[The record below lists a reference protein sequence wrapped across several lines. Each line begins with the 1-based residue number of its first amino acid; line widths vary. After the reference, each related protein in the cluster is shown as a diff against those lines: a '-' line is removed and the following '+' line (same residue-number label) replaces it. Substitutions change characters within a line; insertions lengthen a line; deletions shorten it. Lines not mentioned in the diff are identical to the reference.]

1 MSDQRHHADKP
12 LAIGERRDHARTPV
26 SPQAFVKFG
35 ENNYGFVFNIS
46 ESGLVFAPTEILTL
60 AVAAVAKM
68 RFQLPQ
74 SKDWI
79 ETRGEI
85 AWIADSKKEAGVR
98 FVDLHDDTRIKIRNW
113 IAQEPSRA
121 QFARHRDGIPESD
134 ESAKGGLR
142 IPASTGTLGANTG
155 TFVDKIT
162 LNSMLADPAKL
173 LLETKSARGK
183 LASQPAKVVAE
194 EPRQSAGSLHV
205 PERRTQVR
213 RRVLS
218 LEYIDLGSS
227 NGGILLNL
235 SEGGMYVQAVA
246 GLSADDIPRI
256 GFRLPDSG
264 YLVKTDAKIAWV
276 GESKKDAGIQ
286 FLNLPEEARL
296 KIREWVA
303 VEHPPVERPNE
314 IETKAPPVPK
324 KTERLL
330 EMPPP
335 GQFKKPAISH
345 EIPARIPQ
353 TRDSS
358 FAPAPVAAT
367 PDRAAPKPPELPHV
381 PSPLLQPRGG
391 SLVPP
396 PVAATPDRTVPKPPE
411 LPHVSSPML
420 QPRDSSLVPPPVA
433 ATPDRAAQKPLE
445 LPHVS
450 SPMLQPRDGS
460 LVPPPVAATPDRAA
474 PKPPELSH
482 VLGPM
487 LQPRGGSLVAPTI
500 AAPSDRAALKA
511 AELLHLSGPI
521 LQKRFSE
528 PAKISKEA
536 ADDRRSPDVAPRRS
550 KWTIAAVIFIVVLVS
565 FLAGWAAAGP
575 GGRKQFLAMFERQQ
589 NNASET
595 VQNPGAAPVPAGPTA
610 SVPLTPPANVTAQEP
625 KQRVSSTPS
634 GTTATSTTPDKA
646 QPRPNGNAQPSPNAP
661 RNSDILAAHN
671 SPPQTQNPAAPA
683 PRTNAPTIKSAD
695 ASRDAHP
702 SQPPTS
708 TTASNSSALA
718 QNKTQEIRP
727 VEQSRPVTA
736 PTVSNSAVK
745 STPPATS
752 NASSQPSASTSATEK
767 PSASPVAT
775 QTPARVEPSAV
786 AAKPPEPAEVV
797 KGTVTVSA
805 SPFPSIRVPP
815 EMKSQISKQGASLQ
829 MGQLLSRVEP
839 VYPED
844 AERQRIEGVVKLHM
858 IIDRDGNIQDVDKMT
873 GPPLLVAAAAN
884 AVRQWRYKPTS
895 LGGQPVE
902 AGVDVTVTFRL
913 QTTHAN

>member
-1 MSDQRHHADKP
+1 
-12 LAIGERRDHARTPV
+12 
-26 SPQAFVKFG
+26 
-35 ENNYGFVFNIS
+35 
-46 ESGLVFAPTEILTL
+46 
-60 AVAAVAKM
+60 
-68 RFQLPQ
+68 
-74 SKDWI
+74 
-79 ETRGEI
+79 
-85 AWIADSKKEAGVR
+85 
-98 FVDLHDDTRIKIRNW
+98 
-113 IAQEPSRA
+113 
-121 QFARHRDGIPESD
+121 
-134 ESAKGGLR
+134 
-142 IPASTGTLGANTG
+142 
-155 TFVDKIT
+155 
-162 LNSMLADPAKL
+162 MLADPAKL

-183 LASQPAKVVAE
+183 LASQPAKAVAN
-194 EPRQSAGSLHV
+194 EPPQAARDLHV
-205 PERRTQVR
+205 PERRTHVR

-246 GLSADDIPRI
+246 SLSADDIPQI

-314 IETKAPPVPK
+314 IEIKAPPLPK

-345 EIPARIPQ
+345 EIPARISQ

-358 FAPAPVAAT
+358 FAPPPVAAS
-367 PDRAAPKPPELPHV
+367 PDRAAPKVAELPHMSG
-381 PSPLLQPRGG
+381 PMFQPRG
-391 SLVPP
+391 
-396 PVAATPDRTVPKPPE
+396 
-411 LPHVSSPML
+411 
-420 QPRDSSLVPPPVA
+420 
-433 ATPDRAAQKPLE
+433 
-445 LPHVS
+445 
-450 SPMLQPRDGS
+450 GS

-474 PKPPELSH
+474 PKPPELPH
-482 VLGPM
+482 VSSPM
-487 LQPRGGSLVAPTI
+487 LQPRDGTLVAPPI
-500 AAPSDRAALKA
+500 AASSDRAASKA

-521 LQKRFSE
+521 LQRRFSE
-528 PAKISKEA
+528 PANISEEA
-536 ADDRRSPDVAPRRS
+536 ADDLSSPDVAPQRG
-550 KWTIAAVIFIVVLVS
+550 KWTLVAVIFIVVLVS
-565 FLAGWAAAGP
+565 FLAGWVAAGP

-595 VQNPGAAPVPAGPTA
+595 VQTNGATPIPAGPTA
-610 SVPLTPPANVTAQEP
+610 GVPLTPPANVTAQEP
-625 KQRVSSTPS
+625 KQRISSTPS
-634 GTTATSTTPDKA
+634 GTAATSTTPDKA
-646 QPRPNGNAQPSPNAP
+646 QPRPNGNAQPSPSAP
-661 RNSDILAAHN
+661 KNSDILAAHN
-671 SPPQTQNPAAPA
+671 SPPQTQKPAAPT
-683 PRTNAPTIKSAD
+683 PRTNVPAIKSSD
-695 ASRDAHP
+695 ASRDTHP

-708 TTASNSSALA
+708 TNASNSSSALA

-727 VEQSRPVTA
+727 VEQPRPVTA

-745 STPPATS
+745 NAPPPAAS
-752 NASSQPSASTSATEK
+752 NASSQPSASTSVAEK
-767 PSASPVAT
+767 PNASPVVT
-775 QTPARVEPSAV
+775 QPARVEPSAV

>member
-1 MSDQRHHADKP
+1 
-12 LAIGERRDHARTPV
+12 
-26 SPQAFVKFG
+26 VKFG

-121 QFARHRDGIPESD
+121 QFARQRDGIPESD
-134 ESAKGGLR
+134 QSVKDGLR
-142 IPASTGTLGANTG
+142 VPASTGTLGANTG
-155 TFVDKIT
+155 TFVDKIA

-183 LASQPAKVVAE
+183 LASQPAKVAAN

-246 GLSADDIPRI
+246 GLSADDIPRV

-314 IETKAPPVPK
+314 LETKTPPLPR

-335 GQFKKPAISH
+335 GQFKKPAISP

-358 FAPAPVAAT
+358 FAPPPVAAS
-367 PDRAAPKPPELPHV
+367 PDRAAPKVAELPHMSG
-381 PSPLLQPRGG
+381 PMFQPRG
-391 SLVPP
+391 
-396 PVAATPDRTVPKPPE
+396 
-411 LPHVSSPML
+411 
-420 QPRDSSLVPPPVA
+420 
-433 ATPDRAAQKPLE
+433 
-445 LPHVS
+445 
-450 SPMLQPRDGS
+450 GS

-474 PKPPELSH
+474 PKPPELPH
-482 VLGPM
+482 VSSPM
-487 LQPRGGSLVAPTI
+487 LQPRDGTLVAPPI
-500 AAPSDRAALKA
+500 AASSDRAASKA

-521 LQKRFSE
+521 LQRRFSE
-528 PAKISKEA
+528 PANISEEA
-536 ADDRRSPDVAPRRS
+536 ADDLSSPDVAPQRG
-550 KWTIAAVIFIVVLVS
+550 KWTLVAVIFIVVLVS
-565 FLAGWAAAGP
+565 FLAGWVAAGP

-595 VQNPGAAPVPAGPTA
+595 VQTNGATPIPAGPTA
-610 SVPLTPPANVTAQEP
+610 GVPLTPPANVTAQEP
-625 KQRVSSTPS
+625 KQRISSTPS
-634 GTTATSTTPDKA
+634 GTAATSTTPDKA
-646 QPRPNGNAQPSPNAP
+646 QPRPNGNAQPSPSAP
-661 RNSDILAAHN
+661 KNSDILAAHN
-671 SPPQTQNPAAPA
+671 SPPQTQKPAAPT
-683 PRTNAPTIKSAD
+683 PRTNVPAIKSSD
-695 ASRDAHP
+695 ASRDTHP

-708 TTASNSSALA
+708 TNASNSSSALA

-727 VEQSRPVTA
+727 VEQPRPVTA

-745 STPPATS
+745 NAPPPAAS
-752 NASSQPSASTSATEK
+752 NASSQPSASTSVAEK
-767 PSASPVAT
+767 PNASPVVT
-775 QTPARVEPSAV
+775 QPARVEPSAV

>member
-218 LEYIDLGSS
+218 LEYIDLGAS

-381 PSPLLQPRGG
+381 SSPMLQPRGG

-433 ATPDRAAQKPLE
+433 ATP
-445 LPHVS
+445 
-450 SPMLQPRDGS
+450 
-460 LVPPPVAATPDRAA
+460 
-474 PKPPELSH
+474 
-482 VLGPM
+482 
-487 LQPRGGSLVAPTI
+487 
-500 AAPSDRAALKA
+500 DRAALKA

-727 VEQSRPVTA
+727 VEQPRPATA

-745 STPPATS
+745 NAPPPAAT
-752 NASSQPSASTSATEK
+752 NASSQPSASTTATEK
-767 PSASPVAT
+767 PSASPVVT
-775 QTPARVEPSAV
+775 QPARAEPSAV

>member
-12 LAIGERRDHARTPV
+12 LAIGERRNHARTPV

-46 ESGLVFAPTEILTL
+46 ESGLVFAPTETLTL
-60 AVAAVAKM
+60 AVGAVAKM

-121 QFARHRDGIPESD
+121 QFARQRDGIPESD
-134 ESAKGGLR
+134 QSAKDGLR
-142 IPASTGTLGANTG
+142 VPASTGTLGANTG
-155 TFVDKIT
+155 TFVDKIA

-183 LASQPAKVVAE
+183 LASQPAKVVAS

-205 PERRTQVR
+205 PERRTHVR

-246 GLSADDIPRI
+246 SLSADDIPQI

-264 YLVKTDAKIAWV
+264 YLVKTDAQIAWV
-276 GESKKDAGIQ
+276 GESKKDAGIR

-303 VEHPPVERPNE
+303 VEHPPLERPNE
-314 IETKAPPVPK
+314 IETKAPPLPK

-335 GQFKKPAISH
+335 GQFKKPAISQ

-358 FAPAPVAAT
+358 FAPPPVAAS
-367 PDRAAPKPPELPHV
+367 PDRAAPKVAELPHV
-381 PSPLLQPRGG
+381 SSPMLQPRGG

-396 PVAATPDRTVPKPPE
+396 PVAAIPDRAAAKPPE
-411 LPHVSSPML
+411 LPHVSG
-420 QPRDSSLVPPPVA
+420 
-433 ATPDRAAQKPLE
+433 
-445 LPHVS
+445 
-450 SPMLQPRDGS
+450 PMLQPRDGS

-474 PKPPELSH
+474 AKPLELPH
-482 VLGPM
+482 VSGPG
-487 LQPRGGSLVAPTI
+487 LQPRDGSLVALPI
-500 AAPSDRAALKA
+500 AASSDRAASKA

-521 LQKRFSE
+521 LQRRFGE
-528 PAKISKEA
+528 PAKISEEA
-536 ADDRRSPDVAPRRS
+536 ADDLSSPDVAPRRS
-550 KWTIAAVIFIVVLVS
+550 KWTLVAVIFVVVLVS
-565 FLAGWAAAGP
+565 FLAGWVAAGP

-595 VQNPGAAPVPAGPTA
+595 VQNPGATPVPAGPTA
-610 SVPLTPPANVTAQEP
+610 NVPLAPPTSVTPQEP
-625 KQRVSSTPS
+625 KQRISSTPS

-646 QPRPNGNAQPSPNAP
+646 QPRPNGNAQPLASAP

-671 SPPQTQNPAAPA
+671 SPPQTQKPAAPT
-683 PRTNAPTIKSAD
+683 PRTNVPTTKSAD
-695 ASRDAHP
+695 ASRDTRP
-702 SQPPTS
+702 SQPLTS
-708 TTASNSSALA
+708 TTASNSSSALA

-727 VEQSRPVTA
+727 VEQPRPVTA
-736 PTVSNSAVK
+736 PTVSNFAVK
-745 STPPATS
+745 STPPPATS

-767 PSASPVAT
+767 PNASPVVT
-775 QTPARVEPSAV
+775 QPAHVEPSPV
-786 AAKPPEPAEVV
+786 AAKPPEPVEVV

>member
-121 QFARHRDGIPESD
+121 QFARQRDGIPESD
-134 ESAKGGLR
+134 QSAKDGLR
-142 IPASTGTLGANTG
+142 VPASTGTLGANTG
-155 TFVDKIT
+155 TFVDKIA

-183 LASQPAKVVAE
+183 LASQPAKAVAN
-194 EPRQSAGSLHV
+194 EPPQAARDLHV
-205 PERRTQVR
+205 PERRTHVR

-246 GLSADDIPRI
+246 SLSADDIPQI

-264 YLVKTDAKIAWV
+264 YLVKTEAQIAWV

-286 FLNLPEEARL
+286 FLNVPEEALL

-314 IETKAPPVPK
+314 IEIKAPPLPK

-345 EIPARIPQ
+345 EIPARISQ

-358 FAPAPVAAT
+358 FAPPPVAAS
-367 PDRAAPKPPELPHV
+367 PDRAAPKVAELPHMSG
-381 PSPLLQPRGG
+381 PMFQPRGG

-396 PVAATPDRTVPKPPE
+396 PVAAT
-411 LPHVSSPML
+411 
-420 QPRDSSLVPPPVA
+420 
-433 ATPDRAAQKPLE
+433 
-445 LPHVS
+445 
-450 SPMLQPRDGS
+450 
-460 LVPPPVAATPDRAA
+460 
-474 PKPPELSH
+474 
-482 VLGPM
+482 
-487 LQPRGGSLVAPTI
+487 
-500 AAPSDRAALKA
+500 SDRAASKA

-521 LQKRFSE
+521 LQRRFSE
-528 PAKISKEA
+528 PANISEEA
-536 ADDRRSPDVAPRRS
+536 ADDLSSPDVAPQRG
-550 KWTIAAVIFIVVLVS
+550 KWTLVAVIFIVVLVS
-565 FLAGWAAAGP
+565 FLAGWVAAGP

-595 VQNPGAAPVPAGPTA
+595 VQTNGATPIPAGPTA
-610 SVPLTPPANVTAQEP
+610 GVPLTPPANVTAQEP
-625 KQRVSSTPS
+625 KQSISSTPS
-634 GTTATSTTPDKA
+634 GTAATSTTPDKA
-646 QPRPNGNAQPSPNAP
+646 QPRPNGNAQPSPSAP
-661 RNSDILAAHN
+661 KNSDILAAHN
-671 SPPQTQNPAAPA
+671 SPPQTQKPAAPT
-683 PRTNAPTIKSAD
+683 PRTNVPAIKSSD
-695 ASRDAHP
+695 ASRDTHP

-708 TTASNSSALA
+708 TNASNSSSALS

-727 VEQSRPVTA
+727 VEQPRPVTA
-736 PTVSNSAVK
+736 PTPSNSAVK
-745 STPPATS
+745 RTPPPATS
-752 NASSQPSASTSATEK
+752 NASSQPSASTSVAEK
-767 PSASPVAT
+767 PNASPVVT
-775 QTPARVEPSAV
+775 QPARVEPSAV
-786 AAKPPEPAEVV
+786 AAKPPEPAEV
-797 KGTVTVSA
+797 KGTVAVSA
-805 SPFPSIRVPP
+805 SPFPSIRVPA
-815 EMKSQISKQGASLQ
+815 EMKSQISKQDASLQ

-844 AERQRIEGVVKLHM
+844 AERQRIEGVVKLTM
-858 IIDRDGNIQDVDKMT
+858 IFNG
-873 GPPLLVAAAAN
+873 
-884 AVRQWRYKPTS
+884 
-895 LGGQPVE
+895 
-902 AGVDVTVTFRL
+902 AGT
-913 QTTHAN
+913 

>member
-12 LAIGERRDHARTPV
+12 LAIGERRNHARTPV

-46 ESGLVFAPTEILTL
+46 ESGLVFAPTETLTL

-121 QFARHRDGIPESD
+121 QFARQRDTVSESD
-134 ESAKGGLR
+134 ESAKDTVR
-142 IPASTGTLGANTG
+142 VPASTGSLGVNTG
-155 TFVDKIT
+155 TFVDKIA

-183 LASQPAKVVAE
+183 LASQPAKVVAN
-194 EPRQSAGSLHV
+194 EPRQSAGSLNV
-205 PERRTQVR
+205 PERRTNVR

-246 GLSADDIPRI
+246 SLSADDIPRI

-286 FLNLPEEARL
+286 FLNLPDEARL

-303 VEHPPVERPNE
+303 VEYPAVERPNE
-314 IETKAPPVPK
+314 LETKTPPLPR

-335 GQFKKPAISH
+335 GQFKKPAISP

-353 TRDSS
+353 TRD
-358 FAPAPVAAT
+358 
-367 PDRAAPKPPELPHV
+367 APKVAELPHM
-381 PSPLLQPRGG
+381 SG
-391 SLVPP
+391 
-396 PVAATPDRTVPKPPE
+396 
-411 LPHVSSPML
+411 PML
-420 QPRDSSLVPPPVA
+420 QPRG
-433 ATPDRAAQKPLE
+433 
-445 LPHVS
+445 
-450 SPMLQPRDGS
+450 GS

-474 PKPPELSH
+474 PKPPEPPHMS
-482 VLGPM
+482 GPM
-487 LQPRGGSLVAPTI
+487 LQPRDGTLVAPPI
-500 AAPSDRAALKA
+500 AASSDRAASKA

-521 LQKRFSE
+521 LQRRFSE
-528 PAKISKEA
+528 PANISEEA
-536 ADDRRSPDVAPRRS
+536 ADDLSSPDIAPQRS
-550 KWTIAAVIFIVVLVS
+550 KWTLVAVIFIVVLVS
-565 FLAGWAAAGP
+565 FLAGWVAAGP

-610 SVPLTPPANVTAQEP
+610 NVPLAPPTSVTPQEP
-625 KQRVSSTPS
+625 AQRISSTPS
-634 GTTATSTTPDKA
+634 GTAATSTTPDKA
-646 QPRPNGNAQPSPNAP
+646 QPRPNGNAQPSPSAP
-661 RNSDILAAHN
+661 KNSDILAAHN
-671 SPPQTQNPAAPA
+671 SPPQTQKPAAPT
-683 PRTNAPTIKSAD
+683 PRTNVPAIKSSD
-695 ASRDAHP
+695 ASRDTHP

-708 TTASNSSALA
+708 TNASNSSSALA

-727 VEQSRPVTA
+727 VEQPRPVTA

-745 STPPATS
+745 STPPPATS
-752 NASSQPSASTSATEK
+752 NASVPLAVSGLVLPQTRTTTTPPEIHAPVPGDSSL
-767 PSASPVAT
+767 ASPA
-775 QTPARVEPSAV
+775 AKSAV
-786 AAKPPEPAEVV
+786 PAEVV

-829 MGQLLSRVEP
+829 MGELLSRVEP

>member
-12 LAIGERRDHARTPV
+12 LAIGERRNHARTPV

-46 ESGLVFAPTEILTL
+46 ESGLVFAPTEALTL
-60 AVAAVAKM
+60 AVAAVAKI

-85 AWIADSKKEAGVR
+85 AWIADSKKEVGVR

-121 QFARHRDGIPESD
+121 QFARQRDAVSESD
-134 ESAKGGLR
+134 ESAKDTVR
-142 IPASTGTLGANTG
+142 VPVSTGTLGVNTG
-155 TFVDKIT
+155 TFVDKIA

-183 LASQPAKVVAE
+183 LASQPAKVVAN

-205 PERRTQVR
+205 PERRTNVR

-246 GLSADDIPRI
+246 SLSADDIPRI

-314 IETKAPPVPK
+314 VETKAPPLPK

-335 GQFKKPAISH
+335 GQFKKPAISP

-358 FAPAPVAAT
+358 FAPPPVAAS
-367 PDRAAPKPPELPHV
+367 PDRAAPKPPEPPHMSG
-381 PSPLLQPRGG
+381 PMLQPRGG

-396 PVAATPDRTVPKPPE
+396 PVAATPDRAAPNPPE
-411 LPHVSSPML
+411 LPHVSG
-420 QPRDSSLVPPPVA
+420 
-433 ATPDRAAQKPLE
+433 
-445 LPHVS
+445 
-450 SPMLQPRDGS
+450 PMLQPRDG
-460 LVPPPVAATPDRAA
+460 T
-474 PKPPELSH
+474 
-482 VLGPM
+482 
-487 LQPRGGSLVAPTI
+487 LVAPPI
-500 AAPSDRAALKA
+500 AASSDRAASKA

-521 LQKRFSE
+521 LQRRFSE
-528 PAKISKEA
+528 PANISEEA
-536 ADDRRSPDVAPRRS
+536 ADDLSSPDVAPRRS
-550 KWTIAAVIFIVVLVS
+550 KWTLVAVIFIVVLVS
-565 FLAGWAAAGP
+565 FLAGWVAAGP

-610 SVPLTPPANVTAQEP
+610 NVPLAPPTSVTPQEP
-625 KQRVSSTPS
+625 TQRNSSAPS
-634 GTTATSTTPDKA
+634 GTTATSTTADKS
-646 QPRPNGNAQPSPNAP
+646 QPRPNGNAQPSPSAP

-671 SPPQTQNPAAPA
+671 PPPQTQKPAAPT
-683 PRTNAPTIKSAD
+683 PRTNVPTIRSSD
-695 ASRDAHP
+695 ASRDTHS

-708 TTASNSSALA
+708 TTASNSSSALA

-727 VEQSRPVTA
+727 VEQPRPATP

-745 STPPATS
+745 NTPPPATS
-752 NASSQPSASTSATEK
+752 NASVPLAVPGLVLPQTRTTTTPPEIHAPVPGDSSL
-767 PSASPVAT
+767 ASPA
-775 QTPARVEPSAV
+775 AKSAV
-786 AAKPPEPAEVV
+786 PAEVV

-844 AERQRIEGVVKLHM
+844 AEHQRIEGVVKLHM
-858 IIDRDGNIQDVDKMT
+858 IIDRDGNIQDGDKMT

>member
-121 QFARHRDGIPESD
+121 QFARQRDGIPESD
-134 ESAKGGLR
+134 QSVKDGLR
-142 IPASTGTLGANTG
+142 VPASTGTLGANTG

-218 LEYIDLGSS
+218 LEYIDLGAS

-381 PSPLLQPRGG
+381 
-391 SLVPP
+391 
-396 PVAATPDRTVPKPPE
+396 
-411 LPHVSSPML
+411 SS
-420 QPRDSSLVPPPVA
+420 
-433 ATPDRAAQKPLE
+433 
-445 LPHVS
+445 
-450 SPMLQPRDGS
+450 
-460 LVPPPVAATPDRAA
+460 
-474 PKPPELSH
+474 
-482 VLGPM
+482 PM

-500 AAPSDRAALKA
+500 AAPSDRAASKA

-646 QPRPNGNAQPSPNAP
+646 QPRPNGNAQPSPSAP

-671 SPPQTQNPAAPA
+671 SPPQTQKPAAPA
-683 PRTNAPTIKSAD
+683 PRTNVPTIKSAD
-695 ASRDAHP
+695 ASRDTHP

-745 STPPATS
+745 NAPPPAAS
-752 NASSQPSASTSATEK
+752 NASSQPSASTTATEK
-767 PSASPVAT
+767 PSASPVVT
-775 QTPARVEPSAV
+775 QPARAEPSAV

>member
-1 MSDQRHHADKP
+1 
-12 LAIGERRDHARTPV
+12 
-26 SPQAFVKFG
+26 
-35 ENNYGFVFNIS
+35 
-46 ESGLVFAPTEILTL
+46 
-60 AVAAVAKM
+60 M

-113 IAQEPSRA
+113 ISQEPSRA
-121 QFARHRDGIPESD
+121 QFARQRDGIPESD
-134 ESAKGGLR
+134 QSAKDGLR
-142 IPASTGTLGANTG
+142 VPVSTGTLGANTG
-155 TFVDKIT
+155 TFVDKIA
-162 LNSMLADPAKL
+162 LNSMLADPARL

-183 LASQPAKVVAE
+183 LASQPAKVVAN
-194 EPRQSAGSLHV
+194 EPPQAARGLHV
-205 PERRTQVR
+205 PERRTHVR

-246 GLSADDIPRI
+246 SLSADDIPQI

-276 GESKKDAGIQ
+276 GESKKDAGIR

-303 VEHPPVERPNE
+303 VEHPPVERSNE
-314 IETKAPPVPK
+314 IETKAPPLPK

-358 FAPAPVAAT
+358 FAPPPVAPS
-367 PDRAAPKPPELPHV
+367 PDRAAPKVAELP
-381 PSPLLQPRGG
+381 
-391 SLVPP
+391 LV
-396 PVAATPDRTVPKPPE
+396 
-411 LPHVSSPML
+411 SG
-420 QPRDSSLVPPPVA
+420 
-433 ATPDRAAQKPLE
+433 
-445 LPHVS
+445 
-450 SPMLQPRDGS
+450 PMLQPRDGS

-474 PKPPELSH
+474 PKPPELPH
-482 VLGPM
+482 VSGPM
-487 LQPRGGSLVAPTI
+487 LQPRGGSLVPPPVAATPDRAVPKPPELPHVSGPMLQPRDSSLVVPPI
-500 AAPSDRAALKA
+500 AASSDRAASKA

-521 LQKRFSE
+521 LQRRFSE
-528 PAKISKEA
+528 PAKISEEA
-536 ADDRRSPDVAPRRS
+536 VDDLSSPDVAPRRS
-550 KWTIAAVIFIVVLVS
+550 KWTLVAVIFIVVLVS
-565 FLAGWAAAGP
+565 FLAGWVAAGT

-589 NNASET
+589 NNTSET
-595 VQNPGAAPVPAGPTA
+595 VQAPGTAPVPAVPTA
-610 SVPLTPPANVTAQEP
+610 SVPLTPPANVTAQEL
-625 KQRVSSTPS
+625 KQRISSTP
-634 GTTATSTTPDKA
+634 GGTATTSTIPDKA
-646 QPRPNGNAQPSPNAP
+646 QSRLNGNAQPSPSAP
-661 RNSDILAAHN
+661 KTSDILTAHN
-671 SPPQTQNPAAPA
+671 SPPQTQKPAAPA
-683 PRTNAPTIKSAD
+683 PRTNVPSVTSVEKN
-695 ASRDAHP
+695 RDTRP
-702 SQPPTS
+702 SQPPPS
-708 TTASNSSALA
+708 SPVSNSSRALA
-718 QNKTQEIRP
+718 QNKTQEVRP
-727 VEQSRPVTA
+727 VDQPHPVTA

-745 STPPATS
+745 NTPPPAAS
-752 NASSQPSASTSATEK
+752 NASSQPSPSVTAAEK

-775 QTPARVEPSAV
+775 QPPARAEPSPV

-829 MGQLLSRVEP
+829 MGQLISRVEP

-858 IIDRDGNIQDVDKMT
+858 IIDRNGTIQDVDKMT

>member
-12 LAIGERRDHARTPV
+12 LAIGERRNHARTPV

-46 ESGLVFAPTEILTL
+46 ESGLVFAPTETLTL

-121 QFARHRDGIPESD
+121 QFARQRDGIPESD
-134 ESAKGGLR
+134 QSAKDGLR
-142 IPASTGTLGANTG
+142 VPASTGTLGANTG
-155 TFVDKIT
+155 TFVDKIA

-183 LASQPAKVVAE
+183 LASQPAKAVAN
-194 EPRQSAGSLHV
+194 EPPQAARDLHV
-205 PERRTQVR
+205 PERRTHVR

-246 GLSADDIPRI
+246 SLSADDIPQI

-314 IETKAPPVPK
+314 IEIKAPPLPK

-335 GQFKKPAISH
+335 GQFKKPAISP

-358 FAPAPVAAT
+358 FAPPPVAAS
-367 PDRAAPKPPELPHV
+367 PDRAA
-381 PSPLLQPRGG
+381 
-391 SLVPP
+391 
-396 PVAATPDRTVPKPPE
+396 PKPPE

-420 QPRDSSLVPPPVA
+420 QPRDG
-433 ATPDRAAQKPLE
+433 T
-445 LPHVS
+445 
-450 SPMLQPRDGS
+450 
-460 LVPPPVAATPDRAA
+460 
-474 PKPPELSH
+474 
-482 VLGPM
+482 
-487 LQPRGGSLVAPTI
+487 LVAPPI
-500 AAPSDRAALKA
+500 AASSDRAASKA

-521 LQKRFSE
+521 LQRRFSE
-528 PAKISKEA
+528 PANISEEA
-536 ADDRRSPDVAPRRS
+536 ADDLSSPDVAPQRS
-550 KWTIAAVIFIVVLVS
+550 KWTLVAVIFIVVLVS
-565 FLAGWAAAGP
+565 FLAGWVAAGP

-595 VQNPGAAPVPAGPTA
+595 VQTNGATPIPAGPTA
-610 SVPLTPPANVTAQEP
+610 GVPLTPPANVTAQEP
-625 KQRVSSTPS
+625 KQRISSTPS
-634 GTTATSTTPDKA
+634 GTAATSTTPDKA
-646 QPRPNGNAQPSPNAP
+646 QPRPNGNAQPSPSAP
-661 RNSDILAAHN
+661 KNSDILAAHN
-671 SPPQTQNPAAPA
+671 SPPQTQKPAAPT
-683 PRTNAPTIKSAD
+683 PRTNVPAIKSSD
-695 ASRDAHP
+695 ASRDTHP

-708 TTASNSSALA
+708 TNASNSSSALA

-727 VEQSRPVTA
+727 VEQPRPVTA

-745 STPPATS
+745 NAPPPAAS
-752 NASSQPSASTSATEK
+752 NASSQPSASTSVAEK
-767 PSASPVAT
+767 PNASPVVT
-775 QTPARVEPSAV
+775 QPARVEPSAV

>member
-121 QFARHRDGIPESD
+121 QFARQRDGIPESD
-134 ESAKGGLR
+134 QSAKDGLR
-142 IPASTGTLGANTG
+142 VPASTGTLGANTG
-155 TFVDKIT
+155 TFVDKIA

-183 LASQPAKVVAE
+183 LASQPAKAVAN
-194 EPRQSAGSLHV
+194 EPPQAARDLHV
-205 PERRTQVR
+205 PERRTHVR

-246 GLSADDIPRI
+246 SLSADDIPQI

-314 IETKAPPVPK
+314 IEIKAPPLPK

-345 EIPARIPQ
+345 EIPARISQ

-358 FAPAPVAAT
+358 FAPPPVAAS
-367 PDRAAPKPPELPHV
+367 PDRAAPKVAELPHMSG
-381 PSPLLQPRGG
+381 PMFQPRG
-391 SLVPP
+391 
-396 PVAATPDRTVPKPPE
+396 
-411 LPHVSSPML
+411 
-420 QPRDSSLVPPPVA
+420 
-433 ATPDRAAQKPLE
+433 
-445 LPHVS
+445 
-450 SPMLQPRDGS
+450 GS

-474 PKPPELSH
+474 PKPPELPH
-482 VLGPM
+482 VSSPM
-487 LQPRGGSLVAPTI
+487 LQPRDGTLVAPPI
-500 AAPSDRAALKA
+500 AASSDRAASKA

-521 LQKRFSE
+521 LQRRFSE
-528 PAKISKEA
+528 PANISEEA
-536 ADDRRSPDVAPRRS
+536 ADDLSSPDVAPQRG
-550 KWTIAAVIFIVVLVS
+550 KWTLVAVIFIVVLVS
-565 FLAGWAAAGP
+565 FLAGWVAAGP

-595 VQNPGAAPVPAGPTA
+595 VQT
-610 SVPLTPPANVTAQEP
+610 
-625 KQRVSSTPS
+625 KQRISSTPS
-634 GTTATSTTPDKA
+634 GTAATSTTPDKA
-646 QPRPNGNAQPSPNAP
+646 QPRPNGNAQPSPSAP
-661 RNSDILAAHN
+661 KNSDILAAHN
-671 SPPQTQNPAAPA
+671 SPPQTQKPAAPT
-683 PRTNAPTIKSAD
+683 PRTNVPAIKSSD
-695 ASRDAHP
+695 ASRDTHP

-708 TTASNSSALA
+708 TNASNSSSALA

-727 VEQSRPVTA
+727 VEQPRPVTA

-745 STPPATS
+745 STPPPAAS
-752 NASSQPSASTSATEK
+752 NASSQPSASTSVAEK
-767 PSASPVAT
+767 PNASPVVT
-775 QTPARVEPSAV
+775 QPARVEPSAV

>member
-46 ESGLVFAPTEILTL
+46 ESGLVFAPTETLTL

-121 QFARHRDGIPESD
+121 QFARQRDGIPESD
-134 ESAKGGLR
+134 QSAKDGLR
-142 IPASTGTLGANTG
+142 VPASTGTLGANTG
-155 TFVDKIT
+155 TFVDKIA

-183 LASQPAKVVAE
+183 LASQPAKAVAN
-194 EPRQSAGSLHV
+194 EPPQAARDLHV
-205 PERRTQVR
+205 PERRTHVR

-246 GLSADDIPRI
+246 SLSADDIPQI

-264 YLVKTDAKIAWV
+264 YLVKTEAQIAWV

-314 IETKAPPVPK
+314 IEIKAPPLPK

-335 GQFKKPAISH
+335 GQFKKPAISP

-358 FAPAPVAAT
+358 FAPPPVAAS
-367 PDRAAPKPPELPHV
+367 PDRAAPKVAELPHV
-381 PSPLLQPRGG
+381 SSPMLQPRGG

-396 PVAATPDRTVPKPPE
+396 PIAATPDRAAPKPPE

-420 QPRDSSLVPPPVA
+420 QPRD
-433 ATPDRAAQKPLE
+433 
-445 LPHVS
+445 
-450 SPMLQPRDGS
+450 GS
-460 LVPPPVAATPDRAA
+460 LVVP
-474 PKPPELSH
+474 L
-482 VLGPM
+482 
-487 LQPRGGSLVAPTI
+487 I
-500 AAPSDRAALKA
+500 ADSSDRAASKA

-521 LQKRFSE
+521 LQRRFSE
-528 PAKISKEA
+528 PAKISEEA
-536 ADDRRSPDVAPRRS
+536 ADDLSSPDVAPPRS
-550 KWTIAAVIFIVVLVS
+550 KWTLVAVIFIVVLVS
-565 FLAGWAAAGP
+565 FLAGWVAAGP

-610 SVPLTPPANVTAQEP
+610 NVPLAPPTSVTPQEP
-625 KQRVSSTPS
+625 TQRISSTPS
-634 GTTATSTTPDKA
+634 GTAATSTTPDKA
-646 QPRPNGNAQPSPNAP
+646 QPRPNGNAQPSPSAP
-661 RNSDILAAHN
+661 KNSDILAAHN
-671 SPPQTQNPAAPA
+671 SPPQTQKPAAPT
-683 PRTNAPTIKSAD
+683 PRTNVPAIKSSD
-695 ASRDAHP
+695 ASRDTHP

-708 TTASNSSALA
+708 TNASNSSSALA

-727 VEQSRPVTA
+727 VEQPRPVTA

-745 STPPATS
+745 NAPPPAAS
-752 NASSQPSASTSATEK
+752 NASSQPSASTSVAEK
-767 PSASPVAT
+767 PNASPVVT
-775 QTPARVEPSAV
+775 QPARVEPSAV

>member
-12 LAIGERRDHARTPV
+12 LAIGERRNHARTPV

-46 ESGLVFAPTEILTL
+46 ESGLVFAPTETLTL
-60 AVAAVAKM
+60 AVSAVAKM

-98 FVDLHDDTRIKIRNW
+98 FVDLHDDTRVKIRNW
-113 IAQEPSRA
+113 ISQEPSRA
-121 QFARHRDGIPESD
+121 QFARQQGAVPESD
-134 ESAKGGLR
+134 ESAKGGAR
-142 IPASTGTLGANTG
+142 VHTSTGSQGVNTG
-155 TFVDKIT
+155 TFVDKIA

-183 LASQPAKVVAE
+183 LASQPAKVVADK
-194 EPRQSAGSLHV
+194 PRRAASSLRA
-205 PERRTQVR
+205 PERRTHVR

-246 GLSADDIPRI
+246 SLSSDDIPRI
-256 GFRLPDSG
+256 AFRLPDSG

-303 VEHPPVERPNE
+303 VEHPPVESADEPE
-314 IETKAPPVPK
+314 AETPPLRK

-335 GQFKKPAISH
+335 GQFKKLAISH
-345 EIPARIPQ
+345 ELPPAILQR
-353 TRDSS
+353 RDS
-358 FAPAPVAAT
+358 A
-367 PDRAAPKPPELPHV
+367 
-381 PSPLLQPRGG
+381 
-391 SLVPP
+391 LVPP
-396 PVAATPDRTVPKPPE
+396 PVPAPPDRVAPKPAE
-411 LPHVSSPML
+411 LPHASGPIL
-420 QPRDSSLVPPPVA
+420 QPRERVLVPPPSA
-433 ATPDRAAQKPLE
+433 AT
-445 LPHVS
+445 
-450 SPMLQPRDGS
+450 
-460 LVPPPVAATPDRAA
+460 
-474 PKPPELSH
+474 
-482 VLGPM
+482 
-487 LQPRGGSLVAPTI
+487 
-500 AAPSDRAALKA
+500 SDRAASKA

-521 LQKRFSE
+521 LQTRFSE
-528 PAKISKEA
+528 PAKISEEA
-536 ADDRRSPDVAPRRS
+536 DADLSSSDVAPQRS
-550 KWTIAAVIFIVVLVS
+550 KWTLVAVISIVVLAS
-565 FLAGWAAAGP
+565 FFAGWVAAGP
-575 GGRKQFLAMFERQQ
+575 GGRKQFLAVFERQQ
-589 NNASET
+589 NNTSET
-595 VQNPGAAPVPAGPTA
+595 VQAPGTTPAPAGPTA
-610 SVPLTPPANVTAQEP
+610 SIPLAPPSSVAPPEP
-625 KQRVSSTPS
+625 EHTSSTPS
-634 GTTATSTTPDKA
+634 GTTTTSTAPDKN
-646 QPRPNGNAQPSPNAP
+646 QPRLNGNAQSSPSAP

-671 SPPQTQNPAAPA
+671 SPRQTQKPPA
-683 PRTNAPTIKSAD
+683 PTQRTNVPTV
-695 ASRDAHP
+695 ASVEKNRDARL
-702 SQPPTS
+702 SQPTPS
-708 TTASNSSALA
+708 SPVSNSSRSLA

-727 VEQSRPVTA
+727 VEQPHPVTA

-745 STPPATS
+745 NTPPPAS
-752 NASSQPSASTSATEK
+752 SASSQPSASTAAAEK
-767 PSASPVAT
+767 PNASPVVAQPT
-775 QTPARVEPSAV
+775 RAESSPAPL
-786 AAKPPEPAEVV
+786 AKPAEPAEVV

-829 MGQLLSRVEP
+829 MGQLISRVEP

-858 IIDRDGNIQDVDKMT
+858 IIDRDGKIQDVDKMT

-913 QTTHAN
+913 QITHPN

>member
-121 QFARHRDGIPESD
+121 QFARQRDGIPESD
-134 ESAKGGLR
+134 QSAKDGLR
-142 IPASTGTLGANTG
+142 VPASTGTLGANTG
-155 TFVDKIT
+155 TFVDKIA

-183 LASQPAKVVAE
+183 LASQPAKAVAN
-194 EPRQSAGSLHV
+194 EPPQAARDLHV
-205 PERRTQVR
+205 PERRTHVR

-246 GLSADDIPRI
+246 SLSADDIPQI

-314 IETKAPPVPK
+314 IEIKAPPLPK

-345 EIPARIPQ
+345 EIPARISQ

-358 FAPAPVAAT
+358 FAPPPVAAS
-367 PDRAAPKPPELPHV
+367 PDRAAPKVAELPHM
-381 PSPLLQPRGG
+381 SG
-391 SLVPP
+391 
-396 PVAATPDRTVPKPPE
+396 
-411 LPHVSSPML
+411 
-420 QPRDSSLVPPPVA
+420 
-433 ATPDRAAQKPLE
+433 
-445 LPHVS
+445 
-450 SPMLQPRDGS
+450 PMLQPRDG
-460 LVPPPVAATPDRAA
+460 T
-474 PKPPELSH
+474 
-482 VLGPM
+482 
-487 LQPRGGSLVAPTI
+487 LVAPPI
-500 AAPSDRAALKA
+500 AASSDRAASKA

-521 LQKRFSE
+521 LQRRFSE
-528 PAKISKEA
+528 PANISEEA
-536 ADDRRSPDVAPRRS
+536 ADDLSSPDVAPQRG
-550 KWTIAAVIFIVVLVS
+550 KWTLVAVIFIVVLVS
-565 FLAGWAAAGP
+565 FLAGWVAAGP

-595 VQNPGAAPVPAGPTA
+595 VQTNGATPIPAGPTA
-610 SVPLTPPANVTAQEP
+610 GVPLTPPANVTAQEP
-625 KQRVSSTPS
+625 KQRISSTPS
-634 GTTATSTTPDKA
+634 GTAATSTTPDKA
-646 QPRPNGNAQPSPNAP
+646 QPRPNGNAQPSPSAP
-661 RNSDILAAHN
+661 KNSDILAAHN
-671 SPPQTQNPAAPA
+671 SPPQTQKPAAPT
-683 PRTNAPTIKSAD
+683 PRTNVPAIKSSD
-695 ASRDAHP
+695 ASRDTHP

-708 TTASNSSALA
+708 TNASNSSSALA

-727 VEQSRPVTA
+727 VEQPRPVTA

-745 STPPATS
+745 NAPPPAAS
-752 NASSQPSASTSATEK
+752 NASSQPSASTSVAEK
-767 PSASPVAT
+767 PNASPVVT
-775 QTPARVEPSAV
+775 QPARVEPSAV

>member
-12 LAIGERRDHARTPV
+12 LAIGERRNHARTPV

-46 ESGLVFAPTEILTL
+46 ESGLVFAPTETLTL

-121 QFARHRDGIPESD
+121 QFARQRDGIPESD
-134 ESAKGGLR
+134 QSAKDGLR
-142 IPASTGTLGANTG
+142 VPASTGTLGANTG
-155 TFVDKIT
+155 TFVDKIA

-183 LASQPAKVVAE
+183 LASQPAKAVAN
-194 EPRQSAGSLHV
+194 EPPQAARDLHV
-205 PERRTQVR
+205 PERRTHVR

-246 GLSADDIPRI
+246 SLSADDIPQI

-314 IETKAPPVPK
+314 IEIKAPPLPK

-345 EIPARIPQ
+345 EIPARISQ

-358 FAPAPVAAT
+358 FAPPPVAAS
-367 PDRAAPKPPELPHV
+367 PDRAAPKVAELPHMSG
-381 PSPLLQPRGG
+381 PMFQPRG
-391 SLVPP
+391 
-396 PVAATPDRTVPKPPE
+396 
-411 LPHVSSPML
+411 
-420 QPRDSSLVPPPVA
+420 
-433 ATPDRAAQKPLE
+433 
-445 LPHVS
+445 
-450 SPMLQPRDGS
+450 GS

-474 PKPPELSH
+474 PKPPELPH
-482 VLGPM
+482 VSSPM
-487 LQPRGGSLVAPTI
+487 LQPRDGTLVAPPI
-500 AAPSDRAALKA
+500 AASSDRAASKA

-521 LQKRFSE
+521 LQRRFSE
-528 PAKISKEA
+528 PANISEEA
-536 ADDRRSPDVAPRRS
+536 ADDLSSPDVAPQRG
-550 KWTIAAVIFIVVLVS
+550 KWTLVAVIFIVVLVS
-565 FLAGWAAAGP
+565 FLAGWVAAGP

-595 VQNPGAAPVPAGPTA
+595 VQTNGATPIPAGPTA
-610 SVPLTPPANVTAQEP
+610 GVPLTPPANVTAQEP
-625 KQRVSSTPS
+625 KQRISSTPS
-634 GTTATSTTPDKA
+634 GTAATSTTPDKA
-646 QPRPNGNAQPSPNAP
+646 QPRPNGNAQPSPSAP
-661 RNSDILAAHN
+661 KNSDILAAHN
-671 SPPQTQNPAAPA
+671 SPPQTQKPAAPT
-683 PRTNAPTIKSAD
+683 PRTNVPAIKSSD
-695 ASRDAHP
+695 ASRDTHP

-708 TTASNSSALA
+708 TNASNSSSALA

-727 VEQSRPVTA
+727 VEQPRPVTA

-745 STPPATS
+745 NAPPPAAS
-752 NASSQPSASTSATEK
+752 NASSQPSASTSVAEK
-767 PSASPVAT
+767 PNASPVVT
-775 QTPARVEPSAV
+775 QPARVEPSAV

>member
-46 ESGLVFAPTEILTL
+46 ESGLVFAPTETLTL

-121 QFARHRDGIPESD
+121 QFARQRDGIPESD
-134 ESAKGGLR
+134 QSVKDGLR
-142 IPASTGTLGANTG
+142 VPASTGTLGANTG
-155 TFVDKIT
+155 TFVDKIA

-183 LASQPAKVVAE
+183 LASQPAKVAAN

-246 GLSADDIPRI
+246 GLSADDIPRV

-314 IETKAPPVPK
+314 LETKTPPLPR

-335 GQFKKPAISH
+335 GQFKKPAISP

-358 FAPAPVAAT
+358 FAPPPVAAS
-367 PDRAAPKPPELPHV
+367 PDRAAPK
-381 PSPLLQPRGG
+381 
-391 SLVPP
+391 
-396 PVAATPDRTVPKPPE
+396 VAE

-420 QPRDSSLVPPPVA
+420 QPRG
-433 ATPDRAAQKPLE
+433 
-445 LPHVS
+445 
-450 SPMLQPRDGS
+450 GS

-474 PKPPELSH
+474 PKPPELPH
-482 VLGPM
+482 VSSPM
-487 LQPRGGSLVAPTI
+487 LQPRDGSLVVPLI
-500 AAPSDRAALKA
+500 ADSSDRAASKA

-521 LQKRFSE
+521 LQRRFSE
-528 PAKISKEA
+528 PANISEEA
-536 ADDRRSPDVAPRRS
+536 ADDLSSPDVAPRRS
-550 KWTIAAVIFIVVLVS
+550 KWTLVAVIFIVVLVS
-565 FLAGWAAAGP
+565 FLAGWVAAGP

-589 NNASET
+589 NNTSET
-595 VQNPGAAPVPAGPTA
+595 VQNPGAIPIPAGPTA

-625 KQRVSSTPS
+625 KQRISSTPS
-634 GTTATSTTPDKA
+634 GTTATSTTPDKV
-646 QPRPNGNAQPSPNAP
+646 QPRPNGNAQPSPSAP
-661 RNSDILAAHN
+661 KNPDILAAHN
-671 SPPQTQNPAAPA
+671 SPSQTQKPAAPA
-683 PRTNAPTIKSAD
+683 PRTNVPAIKSAD
-695 ASRDAHP
+695 ASRDTHP

-708 TTASNSSALA
+708 TTASNSSSALA

-727 VEQSRPVTA
+727 VEQPRPVTA
-736 PTVSNSAVK
+736 PTVSNSAVQ
-745 STPPATS
+745 TAPPPATS

-767 PSASPVAT
+767 PNASPVVT
-775 QTPARVEPSAV
+775 QPARVEPSPV
-786 AAKPPEPAEVV
+786 AAKPSEPAEVV

-805 SPFPSIRVPP
+805 SPFPSIRVPA

>member
-12 LAIGERRDHARTPV
+12 LAIGERRNHARTPV

-46 ESGLVFAPTEILTL
+46 ESGLVFAPTETLTL

-121 QFARHRDGIPESD
+121 QFARQRDTVSESD
-134 ESAKGGLR
+134 ESAKDTVR
-142 IPASTGTLGANTG
+142 VPASTGSLGVNTG
-155 TFVDKIT
+155 TFVDKIA

-183 LASQPAKVVAE
+183 LASQPAKVVAN
-194 EPRQSAGSLHV
+194 EPRQSAGSLNV
-205 PERRTQVR
+205 PERRTNVR

-246 GLSADDIPRI
+246 SLSADDIPRI

-286 FLNLPEEARL
+286 FLNLPDEARL

-303 VEHPPVERPNE
+303 VEYPAVERPNE
-314 IETKAPPVPK
+314 LETKTPPLPR

-335 GQFKKPAISH
+335 GQFKKPAISP

-358 FAPAPVAAT
+358 FAPPPVAAS
-367 PDRAAPKPPELPHV
+367 PDRAAPKVAELPHM
-381 PSPLLQPRGG
+381 SG
-391 SLVPP
+391 
-396 PVAATPDRTVPKPPE
+396 
-411 LPHVSSPML
+411 PML
-420 QPRDSSLVPPPVA
+420 QPRG
-433 ATPDRAAQKPLE
+433 
-445 LPHVS
+445 
-450 SPMLQPRDGS
+450 GS

-474 PKPPELSH
+474 PKPPEPPHMS
-482 VLGPM
+482 GPM
-487 LQPRGGSLVAPTI
+487 LQPRDGTLVAPPI
-500 AAPSDRAALKA
+500 AASSDRAASKA

-521 LQKRFSE
+521 LQRRFSE
-528 PAKISKEA
+528 PANISEEA
-536 ADDRRSPDVAPRRS
+536 ADDLSSPDVAPQRS
-550 KWTIAAVIFIVVLVS
+550 KWTLVAVIFIVVLVS
-565 FLAGWAAAGP
+565 FLAGWVAAGP

-610 SVPLTPPANVTAQEP
+610 NVPLAPPTSVTPQEP
-625 KQRVSSTPS
+625 TQRISSTPS
-634 GTTATSTTPDKA
+634 GTAATSTTPDKA
-646 QPRPNGNAQPSPNAP
+646 QPRPNGNAQPSPSAP
-661 RNSDILAAHN
+661 KNSDILAAHN
-671 SPPQTQNPAAPA
+671 SPPQTQKPAAPT
-683 PRTNAPTIKSAD
+683 PRTNVPAIKSSD
-695 ASRDAHP
+695 ASRDTHP

-708 TTASNSSALA
+708 TNASNSSSALA

-727 VEQSRPVTA
+727 VEQPRPVTA

-745 STPPATS
+745 STPPPATS
-752 NASSQPSASTSATEK
+752 NASVPLAVSGLVLPQTRTTTTPPEIHAPVPGDSSL
-767 PSASPVAT
+767 ASPA
-775 QTPARVEPSAV
+775 AKSAV
-786 AAKPPEPAEVV
+786 PAEVV

-829 MGQLLSRVEP
+829 MGELLSRVEP

>member
-218 LEYIDLGSS
+218 LEYIDLGAS

-381 PSPLLQPRGG
+381 
-391 SLVPP
+391 
-396 PVAATPDRTVPKPPE
+396 
-411 LPHVSSPML
+411 SS
-420 QPRDSSLVPPPVA
+420 
-433 ATPDRAAQKPLE
+433 
-445 LPHVS
+445 
-450 SPMLQPRDGS
+450 
-460 LVPPPVAATPDRAA
+460 
-474 PKPPELSH
+474 
-482 VLGPM
+482 PM

-500 AAPSDRAALKA
+500 AAPSDRAASKA

-646 QPRPNGNAQPSPNAP
+646 QPRPNGNAQPSPSAP

-671 SPPQTQNPAAPA
+671 SPPQTQKPAAPA
-683 PRTNAPTIKSAD
+683 PRTNVPTIKSSD
-695 ASRDAHP
+695 ASRDTHP

-745 STPPATS
+745 NAPPPAAS
-752 NASSQPSASTSATEK
+752 NASSQPSASTTATEK
-767 PSASPVAT
+767 PSASPVVT
-775 QTPARVEPSAV
+775 QPARAEPSAV

>member
-46 ESGLVFAPTEILTL
+46 ESGLVFAPTEALTL

-121 QFARHRDGIPESD
+121 QFARQRDGIPESD
-134 ESAKGGLR
+134 QSVKDGLR
-142 IPASTGTLGANTG
+142 VPASTGTLGANTG
-155 TFVDKIT
+155 TFVDKIA

-183 LASQPAKVVAE
+183 LASQPAKVAAN

-246 GLSADDIPRI
+246 GLSADDIPRV

-314 IETKAPPVPK
+314 LETKTPPLPR

-335 GQFKKPAISH
+335 GQFKKPAISP

-358 FAPAPVAAT
+358 FAPPPVAAS
-367 PDRAAPKPPELPHV
+367 PDRAAPK
-381 PSPLLQPRGG
+381 
-391 SLVPP
+391 
-396 PVAATPDRTVPKPPE
+396 VAE

-420 QPRDSSLVPPPVA
+420 QPRG
-433 ATPDRAAQKPLE
+433 
-445 LPHVS
+445 
-450 SPMLQPRDGS
+450 GS

-474 PKPPELSH
+474 PKPPELPH
-482 VLGPM
+482 VSSPM
-487 LQPRGGSLVAPTI
+487 LQPRDGTLVAPPI
-500 AAPSDRAALKA
+500 AASSDRAASKA

-521 LQKRFSE
+521 LQRRFSE
-528 PAKISKEA
+528 PANISEEA
-536 ADDRRSPDVAPRRS
+536 ADDLSSPDVAPQRG
-550 KWTIAAVIFIVVLVS
+550 KWTLVAVIFIVVLVS
-565 FLAGWAAAGP
+565 FLAGWVAAGP

-595 VQNPGAAPVPAGPTA
+595 VQTNGATPIPAGPTA
-610 SVPLTPPANVTAQEP
+610 GVPLTPPANVTAQEP
-625 KQRVSSTPS
+625 KQRISSTPS
-634 GTTATSTTPDKA
+634 GTAATSTTPDKA
-646 QPRPNGNAQPSPNAP
+646 QPRPNGNAQPSPSAP
-661 RNSDILAAHN
+661 KNSDILAAHN
-671 SPPQTQNPAAPA
+671 SPPQTQKPAAPT
-683 PRTNAPTIKSAD
+683 PRTNVPAIKSSD
-695 ASRDAHP
+695 ASRDTHP

-708 TTASNSSALA
+708 TNASNSSSALA

-727 VEQSRPVTA
+727 VEQPRPVTA

-745 STPPATS
+745 NAPPPAAS
-752 NASSQPSASTSATEK
+752 NASSQPSASTSVAEK
-767 PSASPVAT
+767 PNASPVVT
-775 QTPARVEPSAV
+775 QPARVEPSAV

-829 MGQLLSRVEP
+829 MGELLSRVEP

>member
-1 MSDQRHHADKP
+1 
-12 LAIGERRDHARTPV
+12 
-26 SPQAFVKFG
+26 
-35 ENNYGFVFNIS
+35 
-46 ESGLVFAPTEILTL
+46 
-60 AVAAVAKM
+60 
-68 RFQLPQ
+68 
-74 SKDWI
+74 
-79 ETRGEI
+79 
-85 AWIADSKKEAGVR
+85 VR

-121 QFARHRDGIPESD
+121 QFARQRDTVSESD
-134 ESAKGGLR
+134 ESAKDTVR
-142 IPASTGTLGANTG
+142 VPASTGSLGVNTG
-155 TFVDKIT
+155 TFVDKIA

-183 LASQPAKVVAE
+183 LASQPAKVVAN
-194 EPRQSAGSLHV
+194 EPRQSAGSLNV
-205 PERRTQVR
+205 PERRTNVR

-246 GLSADDIPRI
+246 SLSADDIPRI

-286 FLNLPEEARL
+286 FLNLLDEARL

-303 VEHPPVERPNE
+303 VEYPAVERPNE
-314 IETKAPPVPK
+314 LETKTPPLPR

-335 GQFKKPAISH
+335 GQFKKPAISP

-358 FAPAPVAAT
+358 FAPPPVAAS
-367 PDRAAPKPPELPHV
+367 PDRAAPKVAELPHM
-381 PSPLLQPRGG
+381 SG
-391 SLVPP
+391 
-396 PVAATPDRTVPKPPE
+396 
-411 LPHVSSPML
+411 PML
-420 QPRDSSLVPPPVA
+420 QPRG
-433 ATPDRAAQKPLE
+433 
-445 LPHVS
+445 
-450 SPMLQPRDGS
+450 GS

-474 PKPPELSH
+474 PKPPEPPHMS
-482 VLGPM
+482 GPM
-487 LQPRGGSLVAPTI
+487 LQPRDGTLVAPPI
-500 AAPSDRAALKA
+500 AASSDRAASKA

-521 LQKRFSE
+521 LQRRFSE
-528 PAKISKEA
+528 PANISEEA
-536 ADDRRSPDVAPRRS
+536 ADDLSSPDVAPQRS
-550 KWTIAAVIFIVVLVS
+550 KWTLVAVIFIVVLVS
-565 FLAGWAAAGP
+565 FLAGWVAAGP

-610 SVPLTPPANVTAQEP
+610 NVPLAPPTSVTPQEP
-625 KQRVSSTPS
+625 TQRISSTPS
-634 GTTATSTTPDKA
+634 GTAATSTTPDKA
-646 QPRPNGNAQPSPNAP
+646 QPRPNGNAQPSPSAP
-661 RNSDILAAHN
+661 KNSDILAAHN
-671 SPPQTQNPAAPA
+671 SPPQTQKPAAPT
-683 PRTNAPTIKSAD
+683 PRTNVPAIKSSD
-695 ASRDAHP
+695 ASRDTHP

-708 TTASNSSALA
+708 TNASNSSSALA

-727 VEQSRPVTA
+727 VEPRPVTA

-745 STPPATS
+745 STPPPATS
-752 NASSQPSASTSATEK
+752 NASVPLAVSGLVLPQTRTTTTPPEIHAPVPGDSSL
-767 PSASPVAT
+767 ASPA
-775 QTPARVEPSAV
+775 AKSAV
-786 AAKPPEPAEVV
+786 PAEVV

-829 MGQLLSRVEP
+829 MGELLSRVEP

>member
-12 LAIGERRDHARTPV
+12 LAIGERRNHARTPV

-46 ESGLVFAPTEILTL
+46 ESGLVFAPTETLTL

-113 IAQEPSRA
+113 ISQEPSRA
-121 QFARHRDGIPESD
+121 QFARQRDGIPESD
-134 ESAKGGLR
+134 QSAKDGLR
-142 IPASTGTLGANTG
+142 VPVSTGTLGANTG
-155 TFVDKIT
+155 TFVDKIA
-162 LNSMLADPAKL
+162 LNSMLADPARL

-183 LASQPAKVVAE
+183 LASQPAKVVAN
-194 EPRQSAGSLHV
+194 EPPQAARGLHV
-205 PERRTQVR
+205 PERRTHVR

-246 GLSADDIPRI
+246 SLSADDIPQI

-286 FLNLPEEARL
+286 FLNLPKEARL

-314 IETKAPPVPK
+314 IETKAPPVPN

-335 GQFKKPAISH
+335 GPFKKPAISH
-345 EIPARIPQ
+345 EFPARIPQ
-353 TRDSS
+353 TRDS
-358 FAPAPVAAT
+358 FLVPPPVAAT

-381 PSPLLQPRGG
+381 SG
-391 SLVPP
+391 
-396 PVAATPDRTVPKPPE
+396 
-411 LPHVSSPML
+411 
-420 QPRDSSLVPPPVA
+420 
-433 ATPDRAAQKPLE
+433 
-445 LPHVS
+445 
-450 SPMLQPRDGS
+450 PMLQPRDGS

-474 PKPPELSH
+474 PKPPELPH
-482 VLGPM
+482 VSGPM
-487 LQPRGGSLVAPTI
+487 LQPRDGSLVALPI
-500 AAPSDRAALKA
+500 AASSDRAASKA

-521 LQKRFSE
+521 LQRRFGE
-528 PAKISKEA
+528 PAKISEEA
-536 ADDRRSPDVAPRRS
+536 ADDLSSPDVAPRRS
-550 KWTIAAVIFIVVLVS
+550 KWTLVAVIFIVVLVS
-565 FLAGWAAAGP
+565 FLAGWVAAGP

-589 NNASET
+589 NNTSET

-610 SVPLTPPANVTAQEP
+610 SVPLTPPANVAPQEP
-625 KQRVSSTPS
+625 KQRNSSPPS

-646 QPRPNGNAQPSPNAP
+646 QPRPNGNAQPSPSAP

-671 SPPQTQNPAAPA
+671 SPPQTQKPAAPT
-683 PRTNAPTIKSAD
+683 PRTNVPTIKSSD
-695 ASRDAHP
+695 ASRDTRS

-708 TTASNSSALA
+708 TTASNSSSALA

-727 VEQSRPVTA
+727 VEQPRPVTA

-745 STPPATS
+745 NAPPATS
-752 NASSQPSASTSATEK
+752 NASSQPSASTSVAEK
-767 PSASPVAT
+767 PNASPVVT
-775 QTPARVEPSAV
+775 QPVRVEPSAV

-797 KGTVTVSA
+797 KGSVTVSA

-913 QTTHAN
+913 HTTHAN

>member
-1 MSDQRHHADKP
+1 
-12 LAIGERRDHARTPV
+12 
-26 SPQAFVKFG
+26 
-35 ENNYGFVFNIS
+35 
-46 ESGLVFAPTEILTL
+46 
-60 AVAAVAKM
+60 M

-121 QFARHRDGIPESD
+121 QFARQRDTVSESD
-134 ESAKGGLR
+134 ESAKDTVR
-142 IPASTGTLGANTG
+142 VPASTGSLGVNTG
-155 TFVDKIT
+155 TFVDKIA

-183 LASQPAKVVAE
+183 LASQPAKVVAN
-194 EPRQSAGSLHV
+194 EPRQSAGSLNV
-205 PERRTQVR
+205 PERRTNVR

-246 GLSADDIPRI
+246 SLSADDIPRI

-286 FLNLPEEARL
+286 FLNLPDEARL

-303 VEHPPVERPNE
+303 VEYPAVERPNE
-314 IETKAPPVPK
+314 LETKTPPLPR

-335 GQFKKPAISH
+335 GQFKKPAISP

-358 FAPAPVAAT
+358 FAPPPVAAS
-367 PDRAAPKPPELPHV
+367 PDRAAPKVAELPHM
-381 PSPLLQPRGG
+381 SG
-391 SLVPP
+391 
-396 PVAATPDRTVPKPPE
+396 
-411 LPHVSSPML
+411 PML
-420 QPRDSSLVPPPVA
+420 QPRG
-433 ATPDRAAQKPLE
+433 
-445 LPHVS
+445 
-450 SPMLQPRDGS
+450 GS

-474 PKPPELSH
+474 PKPPEPPHMS
-482 VLGPM
+482 GPM
-487 LQPRGGSLVAPTI
+487 LQPRDGTLVAPPI
-500 AAPSDRAALKA
+500 AASSDRAASKA

-521 LQKRFSE
+521 LQRRFSE
-528 PAKISKEA
+528 PANISEEA
-536 ADDRRSPDVAPRRS
+536 ADDLSSPDVAPQRS
-550 KWTIAAVIFIVVLVS
+550 KWTLVAVIFIVVLVS
-565 FLAGWAAAGP
+565 FLAGWVAAGP

-610 SVPLTPPANVTAQEP
+610 NVPLAPPTSVTPQEP
-625 KQRVSSTPS
+625 TQRISSTPS
-634 GTTATSTTPDKA
+634 GTAATSTTPDKA
-646 QPRPNGNAQPSPNAP
+646 QPRPNGNAQPSPSAP
-661 RNSDILAAHN
+661 KNSDILAAHN
-671 SPPQTQNPAAPA
+671 SPPQTQKPAAPT
-683 PRTNAPTIKSAD
+683 PRTNVPAIKSSD
-695 ASRDAHP
+695 ASRDTHP

-708 TTASNSSALA
+708 TNASNSSSALA

-727 VEQSRPVTA
+727 VEQPRPVTA

-745 STPPATS
+745 STPPPATS
-752 NASSQPSASTSATEK
+752 NASVPLAVSGLVLPQTRTTTTPPEIHAPVPGDSSL
-767 PSASPVAT
+767 ASPA
-775 QTPARVEPSAV
+775 AKSAV
-786 AAKPPEPAEVV
+786 PAEVV

-829 MGQLLSRVEP
+829 MGELLSRVEP

>member
-367 PDRAAPKPPELPHV
+367 PDRAA
-381 PSPLLQPRGG
+381 
-391 SLVPP
+391 
-396 PVAATPDRTVPKPPE
+396 
-411 LPHVSSPML
+411 
-420 QPRDSSLVPPPVA
+420 
-433 ATPDRAAQKPLE
+433 QKPLE

-500 AAPSDRAALKA
+500 AAPSDRAASKA

-646 QPRPNGNAQPSPNAP
+646 QPRPNGNAQPSPSAP

-745 STPPATS
+745 NAPPPAAS

>member
-12 LAIGERRDHARTPV
+12 LAIGERRNHARTPV

-46 ESGLVFAPTEILTL
+46 ESGLVFAPTETLTL
-60 AVAAVAKM
+60 AVGAVAKM

-121 QFARHRDGIPESD
+121 QFARQRDGIPESD
-134 ESAKGGLR
+134 QSAKDGLR
-142 IPASTGTLGANTG
+142 VPASTGTLGANTG
-155 TFVDKIT
+155 TFVDKIA

-183 LASQPAKVVAE
+183 LASQPAKAVAN
-194 EPRQSAGSLHV
+194 EPPQAARDLHV
-205 PERRTQVR
+205 PERRTHVR

-246 GLSADDIPRI
+246 SLSADDIPQI

-264 YLVKTDAKIAWV
+264 YLVKTDAQIAWV

-303 VEHPPVERPNE
+303 VEHPPLERPNE
-314 IETKAPPVPK
+314 IETKAPPLPK

-358 FAPAPVAAT
+358 FAPPPVAAS
-367 PDRAAPKPPELPHV
+367 PDRAAPKVAELPHV
-381 PSPLLQPRGG
+381 SSPMLQPRGG

-396 PVAATPDRTVPKPPE
+396 PVAAIPDRAAAKPPE
-411 LPHVSSPML
+411 LPHVSG
-420 QPRDSSLVPPPVA
+420 
-433 ATPDRAAQKPLE
+433 
-445 LPHVS
+445 
-450 SPMLQPRDGS
+450 PMLQPRDGS

-474 PKPPELSH
+474 AKPLELPH
-482 VLGPM
+482 VSGPG
-487 LQPRGGSLVAPTI
+487 LQPRDGSLVALPI
-500 AAPSDRAALKA
+500 AASSDRAASKA

-521 LQKRFSE
+521 LQRRFGE
-528 PAKISKEA
+528 PAKISEEA
-536 ADDRRSPDVAPRRS
+536 ADDLSSPDVAPRRS
-550 KWTIAAVIFIVVLVS
+550 KWTLVAVIFIVVLVS
-565 FLAGWAAAGP
+565 FLAGWVAAGP

-595 VQNPGAAPVPAGPTA
+595 VQTNGATPIPAGPTA
-610 SVPLTPPANVTAQEP
+610 GVPLTPPANVTAQEP
-625 KQRVSSTPS
+625 KQRISSTPS
-634 GTTATSTTPDKA
+634 GTAATSTTPDKA
-646 QPRPNGNAQPSPNAP
+646 QPRPNGNAQPLASAP

-671 SPPQTQNPAAPA
+671 SPPQTQKPAAPT
-683 PRTNAPTIKSAD
+683 PRTNVPAIKSSD
-695 ASRDAHP
+695 ASRDTHP

-708 TTASNSSALA
+708 TNASNSSSALA

-727 VEQSRPVTA
+727 VEQPRPVTA

-745 STPPATS
+745 NAPPPAAS
-752 NASSQPSASTSATEK
+752 NASSQPSASTSVAEK
-767 PSASPVAT
+767 PNASPVVT
-775 QTPARVEPSAV
+775 QPARVEPSAV

>member
-1 MSDQRHHADKP
+1 MSDPRHHADKP
-12 LAIGERRDHARTPV
+12 LAIGERRNHARTPV

-46 ESGLVFAPTEILTL
+46 ESGLVFAPTETLTL

-121 QFARHRDGIPESD
+121 QFARQRDTVSESD
-134 ESAKGGLR
+134 ESAKDTVR
-142 IPASTGTLGANTG
+142 VPASTGSLGVNTG
-155 TFVDKIT
+155 TFVDKIA

-183 LASQPAKVVAE
+183 LASQPAKVVAN
-194 EPRQSAGSLHV
+194 EPRQSAGSLNV
-205 PERRTQVR
+205 PERRTNVR

-246 GLSADDIPRI
+246 SLSADDIPRI

-286 FLNLPEEARL
+286 FLNLPDEARL
-296 KIREWVA
+296 KIRAWVA
-303 VEHPPVERPNE
+303 VGYPAVERPNE
-314 IETKAPPVPK
+314 LETKTPPLPR

-335 GQFKKPAISH
+335 GQFKKPAISP

-358 FAPAPVAAT
+358 FAPPPVAAS
-367 PDRAAPKPPELPHV
+367 PDRAAPKVAELPHM
-381 PSPLLQPRGG
+381 SG
-391 SLVPP
+391 
-396 PVAATPDRTVPKPPE
+396 
-411 LPHVSSPML
+411 PML
-420 QPRDSSLVPPPVA
+420 QPRG
-433 ATPDRAAQKPLE
+433 
-445 LPHVS
+445 
-450 SPMLQPRDGS
+450 GS

-474 PKPPELSH
+474 PKPPEPPHMS
-482 VLGPM
+482 GPM
-487 LQPRGGSLVAPTI
+487 LQPRDGTLVAPPI
-500 AAPSDRAALKA
+500 AASSDRAASKA

-521 LQKRFSE
+521 LQRRFSE
-528 PAKISKEA
+528 PANISEEA
-536 ADDRRSPDVAPRRS
+536 ADDLSSPDVAPQRS
-550 KWTIAAVIFIVVLVS
+550 KWTLVAVIFIVVLVS
-565 FLAGWAAAGP
+565 FLAGWVAAGP

-610 SVPLTPPANVTAQEP
+610 NVPLAPPTSVTPQEP
-625 KQRVSSTPS
+625 TQRISSTPS
-634 GTTATSTTPDKA
+634 GTAATSTTPDKA
-646 QPRPNGNAQPSPNAP
+646 QPRPNGNAQPSPSAP
-661 RNSDILAAHN
+661 KNSDILAAHN
-671 SPPQTQNPAAPA
+671 SPPQTQKPAAPT
-683 PRTNAPTIKSAD
+683 PRTNVPAIKSSD
-695 ASRDAHP
+695 ASRDTHP

-708 TTASNSSALA
+708 TNASNSSSALA

-727 VEQSRPVTA
+727 VEQPRPVTA

-745 STPPATS
+745 STPPPATS
-752 NASSQPSASTSATEK
+752 NASVPLAVSGLVLPQTRTTTTPPEIHAPVPGDSSL
-767 PSASPVAT
+767 ASPA
-775 QTPARVEPSAV
+775 AKSAV
-786 AAKPPEPAEVV
+786 PAEVV

-829 MGQLLSRVEP
+829 MGELLSRVEP

>member
-12 LAIGERRDHARTPV
+12 LAIGERRNHARTPV

-46 ESGLVFAPTEILTL
+46 ESGLVFAPTETLTL

-121 QFARHRDGIPESD
+121 QFARQRDTVSESD
-134 ESAKGGLR
+134 ESAKDTVR
-142 IPASTGTLGANTG
+142 VPASTGSLGVNTG
-155 TFVDKIT
+155 TFVDKIA

-183 LASQPAKVVAE
+183 LASQPAKVVAN
-194 EPRQSAGSLHV
+194 EPRQSAGSLNV
-205 PERRTQVR
+205 PERRTNVR

-246 GLSADDIPRI
+246 SLSADDIPQI

-264 YLVKTDAKIAWV
+264 YLVKTEAQIAWV

-314 IETKAPPVPK
+314 IEIKAPPLPK

-345 EIPARIPQ
+345 EIPARMLQP
-353 TRDSS
+353 RDSFVAS
-358 FAPAPVAAT
+358 PPVAAS

-381 PSPLLQPRGG
+381 SN
-391 SLVPP
+391 
-396 PVAATPDRTVPKPPE
+396 
-411 LPHVSSPML
+411 
-420 QPRDSSLVPPPVA
+420 
-433 ATPDRAAQKPLE
+433 
-445 LPHVS
+445 
-450 SPMLQPRDGS
+450 PMLQPRDG
-460 LVPPPVAATPDRAA
+460 T
-474 PKPPELSH
+474 
-482 VLGPM
+482 
-487 LQPRGGSLVAPTI
+487 LVAPPI
-500 AAPSDRAALKA
+500 AASSDRAASKA

-521 LQKRFSE
+521 LQRRFSE
-528 PAKISKEA
+528 PANISEEA
-536 ADDRRSPDVAPRRS
+536 ADDLSSPDVAPQRG
-550 KWTIAAVIFIVVLVS
+550 KWTLVAVIFIVVLVS
-565 FLAGWAAAGP
+565 FLAGWVAAGP

-595 VQNPGAAPVPAGPTA
+595 VQTNGATPIPAGPTA
-610 SVPLTPPANVTAQEP
+610 GVPLTPPANVTAQEP
-625 KQRVSSTPS
+625 KQRISSTPS
-634 GTTATSTTPDKA
+634 GTAATSTTPDKA
-646 QPRPNGNAQPSPNAP
+646 QPRPNGNAQPSPSAP
-661 RNSDILAAHN
+661 KNSDILAAHN
-671 SPPQTQNPAAPA
+671 SPPQTQKPAAPT
-683 PRTNAPTIKSAD
+683 PRTNVPAIKSSD
-695 ASRDAHP
+695 ASRDTHP

-708 TTASNSSALA
+708 TNASNSSSALA

-727 VEQSRPVTA
+727 VEQPRPVTA

-745 STPPATS
+745 NAPPPAAS
-752 NASSQPSASTSATEK
+752 NASSQPSASTSVAEK
-767 PSASPVAT
+767 PNASPVVT
-775 QTPARVEPSAV
+775 QPARVEPSAV

>member
-12 LAIGERRDHARTPV
+12 LAIGERRNHARTPV

-46 ESGLVFAPTEILTL
+46 ESGLVFAPTETLTL

-121 QFARHRDGIPESD
+121 QFARQRDAVSQSD
-134 ESAKGGLR
+134 ESAKDSVR
-142 IPASTGTLGANTG
+142 VPVSTGSPGVNTG
-155 TFVDKIT
+155 TFVDKIA
-162 LNSMLADPAKL
+162 LNSMLADPARL

-183 LASQPAKVVAE
+183 LASQPAKVVAN
-194 EPRQSAGSLHV
+194 EPPQAARGLHV
-205 PERRTQVR
+205 PERRTHVR

-246 GLSADDIPRI
+246 SLSADDIPQI

-276 GESKKDAGIQ
+276 GESKKDAGIR

-314 IETKAPPVPK
+314 IETKAPPVPN

-335 GQFKKPAISH
+335 GPFKKPAISH
-345 EIPARIPQ
+345 EFPARIPQ
-353 TRDSS
+353 TRDS
-358 FAPAPVAAT
+358 F
-367 PDRAAPKPPELPHV
+367 
-381 PSPLLQPRGG
+381 
-391 SLVPP
+391 
-396 PVAATPDRTVPKPPE
+396 
-411 LPHVSSPML
+411 
-420 QPRDSSLVPPPVA
+420 
-433 ATPDRAAQKPLE
+433 
-445 LPHVS
+445 
-450 SPMLQPRDGS
+450 

-474 PKPPELSH
+474 PKPPELPH
-482 VLGPM
+482 VSGPM
-487 LQPRGGSLVAPTI
+487 LQPRDGSLVALPI
-500 AAPSDRAALKA
+500 AASSDRAASKA

-521 LQKRFSE
+521 LQRRFGE
-528 PAKISKEA
+528 PAKISEEA
-536 ADDRRSPDVAPRRS
+536 ADDLSSPDVAPRRS
-550 KWTIAAVIFIVVLVS
+550 KWTLVAVIFIVVLVS
-565 FLAGWAAAGP
+565 FLAGWVAAGP

-589 NNASET
+589 NNTSET

-610 SVPLTPPANVTAQEP
+610 SVPLTPPANVAPQEP
-625 KQRVSSTPS
+625 KQRNSSPPS

-646 QPRPNGNAQPSPNAP
+646 QPRPNGNAQPSPSAP

-671 SPPQTQNPAAPA
+671 SPPQTQKPAAPT
-683 PRTNAPTIKSAD
+683 PRTNVPTIKSSD
-695 ASRDAHP
+695 ASRDTRS

-708 TTASNSSALA
+708 TTASNSSSALA
-718 QNKTQEIRP
+718 QNKTQEVRP
-727 VEQSRPVTA
+727 VDQPHPVT
-736 PTVSNSAVK
+736 
-745 STPPATS
+745 ATS
-752 NASSQPSASTSATEK
+752 NASSQPSASTSVAEK
-767 PSASPVAT
+767 PNASPVVT
-775 QTPARVEPSAV
+775 QPVRVEPSAV

-797 KGTVTVSA
+797 KGSVTVSA

>member
-121 QFARHRDGIPESD
+121 QFARQRDGIPESD
-134 ESAKGGLR
+134 QSAKDGLR
-142 IPASTGTLGANTG
+142 VPASTGTLGANTG
-155 TFVDKIT
+155 TFVDKIA

-183 LASQPAKVVAE
+183 LASQPAKAVAN
-194 EPRQSAGSLHV
+194 EPPQAARDLHV
-205 PERRTQVR
+205 PERRTHVR

-246 GLSADDIPRI
+246 SLSADDIPQI

-314 IETKAPPVPK
+314 IEIKAPPLPK

-358 FAPAPVAAT
+358 FAPPPVAAS
-367 PDRAAPKPPELPHV
+367 PDRAAPKVAELPHM
-381 PSPLLQPRGG
+381 SG
-391 SLVPP
+391 
-396 PVAATPDRTVPKPPE
+396 
-411 LPHVSSPML
+411 PML
-420 QPRDSSLVPPPVA
+420 QPRG
-433 ATPDRAAQKPLE
+433 
-445 LPHVS
+445 
-450 SPMLQPRDGS
+450 GS

-474 PKPPELSH
+474 PKPPELPH
-482 VLGPM
+482 VSSPM
-487 LQPRGGSLVAPTI
+487 LQPRDGTLVAPPI
-500 AAPSDRAALKA
+500 AASSDRAASKA

-521 LQKRFSE
+521 LQRRFSE
-528 PAKISKEA
+528 PANISEEA
-536 ADDRRSPDVAPRRS
+536 ADDLSSPDVAPQRG
-550 KWTIAAVIFIVVLVS
+550 KWTLVAVIFIVVLVS
-565 FLAGWAAAGP
+565 FLAGWVAAGP

-595 VQNPGAAPVPAGPTA
+595 VQTNGATPIPAGPTA
-610 SVPLTPPANVTAQEP
+610 GVPLTPPANVTAQEP
-625 KQRVSSTPS
+625 KQRISSTPS
-634 GTTATSTTPDKA
+634 GTAATSTTPDKA
-646 QPRPNGNAQPSPNAP
+646 QPRPNGNAQPSPSAP
-661 RNSDILAAHN
+661 KNSDILAAHN
-671 SPPQTQNPAAPA
+671 SPPQTQKPAAPT
-683 PRTNAPTIKSAD
+683 PRTNVPAIKSSD
-695 ASRDAHP
+695 ASRDTHP

-708 TTASNSSALA
+708 TNASNSSSALA

-727 VEQSRPVTA
+727 VEQPRPVTA

-745 STPPATS
+745 NAPPPAAS
-752 NASSQPSASTSATEK
+752 NASSQPSASTSVAEK
-767 PSASPVAT
+767 PNASPVVT
-775 QTPARVEPSAV
+775 QPARVEPSAV